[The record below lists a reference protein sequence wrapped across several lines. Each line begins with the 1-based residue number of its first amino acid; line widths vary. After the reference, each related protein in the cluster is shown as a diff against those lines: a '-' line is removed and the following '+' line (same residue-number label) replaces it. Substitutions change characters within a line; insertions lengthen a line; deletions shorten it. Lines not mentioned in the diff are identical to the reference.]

1 LMYRF
6 TVERY
11 APFRRGKPNM
21 RYTETKE
28 DSAVSPVIGVILMVA
43 ITVIL
48 AAVIGTFVLGLGENV
63 DGTTSAGV
71 SIDQTAG
78 QSFSV
83 NVVDTGNLDTAG
95 IVGPD
100 GTRSAFASTDD
111 LLASGAVLRVAD
123 NANWDRKPQ
132 AGLLEGNT
140 TAASAADG
148 VGLVLADGGNTS
160 TQAVT
165 SASGLLGAI
174 PSSGAVTTPGGD
186 ELATAQELSDLRA
199 AIGQNGNNECYVSHG
214 ANVVSGVQVS
224 QAAIGCTGLALS
236 GTVLAVNSGTTAP
249 PAAFPA
255 TIEDSAEAAGLS
267 TGSAITYEAG
277 AEYSFVGTVDGSE
290 NVVQS
295 FETEEE

>member
-1 LMYRF
+1 
-6 TVERY
+6 
-11 APFRRGKPNM
+11 M

-83 NVVDTGNLDTAG
+83 TVVDVGNLDTSG

-111 LLASGAVLRVAD
+111 LLAAGAVVRVAD
-123 NANWDRKPQ
+123 NANWDRAPQ
-132 AGLLEGNT
+132 AGLIQGNT
-140 TAASAADG
+140 TAAAASDG

-174 PSSGAVTTPGGD
+174 PSSGPVTTPGGD
-186 ELATAQELSDLRA
+186 ELATAQEVSDLRA
-199 AIGQNGNNECYVSHG
+199 AIGQNGGNECYVSHG
-214 ANVVSGVQVS
+214 ANVVSGVEVF
-224 QAAIGCTGLALS
+224 QADIGCTGLALS
-236 GTVLAVNSGTTAP
+236 GSVLAANSGSGNNP
-249 PAAFPA
+249 PNIFPA
-255 TIEDSAEAAGLS
+255 GIEDAAEAAGLS

-290 NVVQS
+290 NVVQT